1 MSLNWPKTANDLS
14 TGSFAPTTAP
24 ALLPKRLVL
33 ATYNIRYAVG
43 AWLLTNGIRRQ
54 LLRQTVAQPRA
65 EVVQANLARAARGLR
80 GQAHF
85 PAPDIIALQE
95 ADSGTQRAGS
105 VPVAAELARAL
116 AYHYVYAPSHLP
128 RSYAAETRQWYLAFE
143 ENITPE
149 DTGDTGVALLSRQL
163 ANNITR
169 LDLPWTN
176 CPWRP
181 RLGLGADFAWG
192 NHGQTLRVITA
203 HLDPHA
209 PLPHQLAQ
217 QQILLDHAA
226 QTAGPCVI
234 LGDFNTLLPATRRA
248 TRRFFEEAGFQTF
261 MPNGTP
267 TWRAG
272 FFTNHTDW
280 FFVRGVRVTR
290 WGVARA
296 VRHASDHW
304 PVWTE
309 MNDE

>member
-1 MSLNWPKTANDLS
+1 MSLNWPKTANDLTTS
-14 TGSFAPTTAP
+14 NFTPASSLTG
-24 ALLPKRLVL
+24 LPQRVVL

-43 AWLLTNGIRRQ
+43 AWLLTNGLRRQ
-54 LLRQTVAQPRA
+54 LLRQAVAQPRVA
-65 EVVQANLARAARGLR
+65 VVQRNLARAALGLR
-80 GQAHF
+80 GQTRF

-95 ADSGTQRAGS
+95 ADSGTQRAGG
-105 VPVAAELARAL
+105 VQVADELARAL

-143 ENITPE
+143 ENITPA
-149 DTGDTGVALLSRQL
+149 DTGDTGVALLSRCPL
-163 ANNITR
+163 INPTR
-169 LDLPWTN
+169 LDLPWRA

-181 RLGLGADFAWG
+181 RLGLAADFSWG
-192 NHGQTLRVITA
+192 ASGQRLRVITA

-217 QQILLDHAA
+217 QQILLDYAA

-234 LGDFNTLLPATRRA
+234 LGDFNTLTPGTRRV
-248 TRRFFEEAGFQTF
+248 TRHFLTANGFQTF

-280 FFVRGVRVTR
+280 FFVRDVRVIR

-296 VRHASDHW
+296 VRSASDHW
-304 PVWTE
+304 PVWLE
-309 MNDE
+309 VDY